1 MTAAPPET
9 TPLDEHTWARLAD
22 QVGDWAQARGV
33 VLRDAIWLL
42 PFTALLP
49 QARRA
54 FARRGGWAPRI
65 ETVATLA
72 PQLGPRAPAAAEAM
86 AGDTV
91 TRRLQVA
98 AQLRGVDQGGWARRD
113 PAGFAWAVAAVV
125 DTADEWQQALA
136 AQPPSGRAAWVATAQ
151 ARLAGGTGPG
161 DQERSLAGYALA
173 WAARSIAVQP
183 PASDALYE
191 ARPSAW
197 IGLRAGG
204 TVPLVQAVLDEAAA
218 RGVPVLWLDQD
229 PPPERLFEAAATLP
243 PPQEHLADDAE
254 GEARAAAV
262 EVLDAL
268 RRHEQG
274 AVALIAQDREAVR
287 RVRALLERA
296 AVEVVDDTGWRVAT
310 TRAGARAMAL
320 LRAARALSRPSAGAE
335 DLWLAWLK
343 DDPAFAS
350 QAEELRVLEALW
362 RGRRLSPAR
371 RDQAQAFWERAQSRL
386 APLREPARRP
396 LAEWLSALAALW
408 LDDPASAAAWRDD
421 PAGRAV
427 LAAWRLEAPWNQ
439 GAGWP
444 ALAAAT
450 RFTLDELISWADEA
464 LSEASVVPDHPPQ
477 ARVVITPLARA
488 MLRPFVAA
496 VLPGADEQRLGGHEP
511 GVDLIGPALRR
522 ALGLPGVAEAAEREA
537 LAFIQALRL
546 PNLCLVRRRAEGSE
560 PLGPSPLL
568 QRLVLARGGQA
579 LPVSTLAP
587 PCRAWAVQPVAEP
600 AVMASGARWPD
611 SLSASAVD
619 AWRDC
624 PYRFFA
630 QRLLGLASDDELD
643 RLAEKRDYGDWLHA
657 VLLRFHEQR
666 AAGARLDDDRALL
679 RRCAQ
684 EVAPDGRL
692 AEGEMLPYLASFD
705 RLCEPYLAW
714 LQARDQ
720 AGWRWTAGEIDRQ
733 RPAPALGAMGL
744 HGRLDRLDSGPGGA
758 VQVIDYKTGRA
769 DELKRRA
776 KGLEDTQLAFYAA
789 LAVADGAT
797 VGAAYLALDE
807 RDGPRW
813 IEHADV
819 LADAERLLGELAAE
833 FDRARA
839 GEPLRA
845 LGRGQACE
853 YCDMRGLCRRDHWA
867 APPDTAAEAVTDS
880 GGDE

>member
-1 MTAAPPET
+1 
-9 TPLDEHTWARLAD
+9 
-22 QVGDWAQARGV
+22 
-33 VLRDAIWLL
+33 
-42 PFTALLP
+42 
-49 QARRA
+49 
-54 FARRGGWAPRI
+54 
-65 ETVATLA
+65 
-72 PQLGPRAPAAAEAM
+72 
-86 AGDTV
+86 
-91 TRRLQVA
+91 
-98 AQLRGVDQGGWARRD
+98 D

-125 DTADEWQQALA
+125 DCADEWHQALA
-136 AQPPSGRAAWVATAQ
+136 ALPPSQRAGWAAAAQ
-151 ARLAGGTGPG
+151 ARLAGGAGPG
-161 DQERSLAGYALA
+161 DKERSLARYALA
-173 WAARSIAVQP
+173 WAADSIALQP
-183 PASDALYE
+183 PASDALYD

-204 TVPLVQAVLDEAAA
+204 TLPLVQAVLDAAQA
-218 RGVPVLWLDQD
+218 RGVPVLWLDED
-229 PPPERLFEAAATLP
+229 PPRERLFEAAATLP

-254 GEARAAAV
+254 GEARAAAA

-268 RRHEQG
+268 HRHPQG

-320 LRAARALSRPSAGAE
+320 LRAARALSRPAPGAE

-343 DDPAFAS
+343 DDSAFTA
-350 QAEELRVLEALW
+350 QAEALRSLEALW

-371 RDQAQAFWERAQSRL
+371 REQALAFWDAAQARL

-396 LAEWLSALAALW
+396 LADWLAALAALW
-408 LDDPASAAAWRDD
+408 LDDPAQASAWRDD

-427 LAAWRLEAPWNQ
+427 LAAWRLEPPWNQ
-439 GAGWP
+439 AAGWP

-450 RFTLDELISWADEA
+450 RFTLDELIAWADEA
-464 LSEASVVPDHPPQ
+464 LSEASVVPEHPPQ

-522 ALGLPGVAEAAEREA
+522 ALGLPGVAETTEREA
-537 LAFIQALRL
+537 LAFVQALRL
-546 PNLCLVRRRAEGSE
+546 PQLCLLRRRADGSE

-579 LPVSTLAP
+579 LPPSRRLP
-587 PCRAWAVQPVAEP
+587 PLRDWTPRPVAEP
-600 AVMASGARWPD
+600 ALVSTGARWPAT
-611 SLSASAVD
+611 LSASAVE

-624 PYRFFA
+624 PYKFFA
-630 QRLLGLASDDELD
+630 QRLLGLATDDELD

-657 VLLRFHEQR
+657 VLLHFHQQR
-666 AAGARLDDDRALL
+666 ADGAGLAADRALL
-679 RRCAQ
+679 QHCARA
-684 EVAPDGRL
+684 VAPDARL
-692 AEGEMLPYLASFD
+692 SEGEMLPYLASFD
-705 RLCEPYLAW
+705 RLCDPYLAW

-720 AGWRWTAGEIDRQ
+720 AGWRWTAGEVERQ
-733 RPAPALGAMGL
+733 RPAPALGTMGL

-769 DELKRRA
+769 DELRAKA

-789 LAVADGAT
+789 LAVTDGSP

-807 RDGPRW
+807 RDGPQW
-813 IEHADV
+813 IEHAEV
-819 LADAERLLGELAAE
+819 LADADRLLGELAAE

-853 YCDMRGLCRRDHWA
+853 RCDMRGLCRRDHWA
-867 APPDTAAEAVTDS
+867 APPDAAAEAITEALTAR